1 MPLLALATG
10 VAAVAVF
17 GYTAWSGLA
26 ARNLLPDLN
35 SLLMATV
42 ALIGGGLALYSLWRL
57 KQWPTCRL
65 GLFRDRFVVIAGRAE
80 LHTPWERIESAT
92 LVEPLGPLD
101 DWSELRIGDRL
112 TITLR
117 PIKGR
122 ASTRPL
128 AFRPVDFGLEPQSC
142 RDLILRLRDERTLR
156 ERLPDFDSA
165 LDLSVRPVVS
175 GELITPRR

>member
-1 MPLLALATG
+1 MPLLAFLTGLAAAAVFGWTAWGDLAARSWLPDLTSVLMAG
-10 VAAVAVF
+10 VAAVGA
-17 GYTAWSGLA
+17 GLA
-26 ARNLLPDLN
+26 
-35 SLLMATV
+35 V
-42 ALIGGGLALYSLWRL
+42 YSIWRL
-57 KQWPTCRL
+57 RHWPTCRL
-65 GLFRDRFVVIAGRAE
+65 GLFRDRFIVIAGRAE

-122 ASTRPL
+122 ASSRPL

-165 LDLSVRPVVS
+165 LDLSVRPLVS
-175 GELITPRR
+175 GELITPRL